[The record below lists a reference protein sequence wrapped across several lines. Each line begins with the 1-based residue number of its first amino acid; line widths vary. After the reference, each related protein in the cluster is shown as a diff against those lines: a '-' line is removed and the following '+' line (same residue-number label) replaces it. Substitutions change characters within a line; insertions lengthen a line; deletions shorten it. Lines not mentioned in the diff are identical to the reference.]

1 VHDVDE
7 EVVDEVEVEYDSL
20 DELVV
25 EEDVDE
31 LV

>member
-1 VHDVDE
+1 MHDVDE